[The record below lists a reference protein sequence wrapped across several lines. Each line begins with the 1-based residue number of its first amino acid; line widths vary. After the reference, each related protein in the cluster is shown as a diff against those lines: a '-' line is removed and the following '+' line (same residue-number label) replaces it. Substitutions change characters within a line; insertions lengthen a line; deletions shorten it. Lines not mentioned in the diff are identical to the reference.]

1 MASGTVGYLVI
12 TAIEASGKNKDENY
26 VWDSSDFEGYVKV
39 ELRGGARNIKV
50 STKKAGVQGTAI
62 LWNETMTLEVL
73 EGANELRVMLCR
85 DKLVQSGSGV
95 KRGTSVI
102 AACGIFVSDI
112 LDAVPIDKYFEL
124 FKPSAGG
131 EGGFIRLGLDFVK
144 DPNDLPRSRDAVPNG
159 LPASGGAAQDAG
171 SRKRK
176 GRGAAWKVPLVLLS
190 LAAAGAGGFFG
201 WKHYQETK
209 DKDSSSK
216 KDSSSSKDSKSKK
229 K

>member
-1 MASGTVGYLVI
+1 MANALGYLVI

-26 VWDSSDFEGYVKV
+26 VWDTSDFEGYVKV
-39 ELRGGARNIKV
+39 ELRGGARNVKV
-50 STKKAGVQGTAI
+50 ATKKAKVQRTAM

-73 EGANELRVMLCR
+73 DGANELRVMLCR
-85 DKLVQSGSGV
+85 DKVVQSGSGT

-144 DPNDLPRSRDAVPNG
+144 DPSDLPQRTRESVPNG
-159 LPASGGAAQDAG
+159 LPSAGGAAQESGA
-171 SRKRK
+171 RKRK
-176 GRGAAWKVPLVLLS
+176 GGGKAWKIPLVLLS
-190 LAAAGAGGFFG
+190 LAAAAAGGYFG
-201 WKHYQETK
+201 WQYYEQNK
-209 DKDSSSK
+209 DKK
-216 KDSSSSKDSKSKK
+216 KDSKEPAKPAVSKK